1 MSTPSGQVRAI
12 TTTVPPTPTTSYTP
26 CFEKGEASSQGH
38 MGIEGQ
44 GECNRWVEMGEGF
57 RPVRVTRLGLG
68 RQAAWEWRE
77 PTCGPYLLCLLQFPP
92 IQINL
97 TSILQAGNR
106 L

>member
-1 MSTPSGQVRAI
+1 
-12 TTTVPPTPTTSYTP
+12 
-26 CFEKGEASSQGH
+26 
-38 MGIEGQ
+38 
-44 GECNRWVEMGEGF
+44 MGEGF

-97 TSILQAGNR
+97 TSILQAGNGPR
-106 L
+106 ETKLSAQGPTARVSLVLWPSDRGEGMGSAI